1 MENTELKNA
10 FGRLKEG
17 NTEAF
22 EEIYNS
28 LKKPVYTVILRYL
41 GVKEDAEDVTQEVFL
56 KLFRAPPGEEV
67 KNIRAYIFASAR
79 NAAMDKLRERASEGE
94 REELTDTLP
103 YGEDD
108 AAERMDVTAAI
119 SRLSDS
125 EREAVSLHIYAELTF
140 REMAE
145 VTGVPMGT
153 LLWRYNRAI
162 SKLRV
167 YLS

>member
-94 REELTDTLP
+94 KEELTDTLP

-108 AAERMDVTAAI
+108 AAERMEKAAQLARLRYAEGYSPYLDVLEAERTLYSTQIQLANRRAAQLAAI
-119 SRLSDS
+119 AQVCVAL
-125 EREAVSLHIYAELTF
+125 
-140 REMAE
+140 
-145 VTGVPMGT
+145 GGG
-153 LLWRYNRAI
+153 W
-162 SKLRV
+162 
-167 YLS
+167 